1 MAKRRSTP
9 YPRHRRNEQLT
20 KCKVEDEEDGDM
32 SENLIKYHRQ
42 SNVVKPI
49 PRRGRE
55 VFAEILNNEWELRAG
70 NVFPASIET
79 QTANEDSQVSC

>member
-9 YPRHRRNEQLT
+9 YPRHRRNKQLV
-20 KCKVEDEEDGDM
+20 KFKVEDEEDD
-32 SENLIKYHRQ
+32 ENLIKYHRQ

-55 VFAEILNNEWELRAG
+55 VFAKILNKEWELRGG
-70 NVFPASIET
+70 NVFLASIET
-79 QTANEDSQVSC
+79 QTVNEDSQVSC